1 MSRGINRGHQRRQ
14 ELAEKAAEL
23 AEARA
28 ARTPAQQLALLDE
41 RLGAGVG
48 ASKERAKLAEAEA
61 AAATLRQQVAK
72 IEAIWS
78 AC

>member
-1 MSRGINRGHQRRQ
+1 MGRGINRGYQRRE

-28 ARTPAQQLALLDE
+28 ARTPTQQLALLDE

-48 ASKERAKLAEAEA
+48 ASKERAKLAALIADLQAVDRIAKA
-61 AAATLRQQVAK
+61 AKAK
-72 IEAIWS
+72 VKK
-78 AC
+78 

>member
-48 ASKERAKLAEAEA
+48 ASKERAKLAALIADLQAVGRVSKA
-61 AAATLRQQVAK
+61 AKKKAK
-72 IEAIWS
+72 Q
-78 AC
+78 